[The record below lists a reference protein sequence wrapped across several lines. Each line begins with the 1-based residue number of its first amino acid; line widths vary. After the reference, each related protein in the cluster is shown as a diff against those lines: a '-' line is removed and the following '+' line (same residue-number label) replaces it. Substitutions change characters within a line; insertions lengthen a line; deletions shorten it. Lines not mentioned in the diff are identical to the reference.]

1 MSSIVAVVKKDLRG
15 YFDQPTG
22 YILLVIFVALIS
34 GLGFRELLVNPEAS
48 LRAIFAFLLPV
59 LLALFV
65 PAATMRLVSE
75 EQRDGTLESLLT
87 HPLKV
92 WQVIAAKFI
101 AGFSFVG
108 VAVVATIGIPIGLET
123 AGNLDIGAVVA
134 QYLGTFLMV
143 ASFVSI
149 GLFTSSLTR
158 NQMVSLIVGLF
169 IVGALIIAG
178 LPIITLAVPSRAAVL
193 IQDLSPLTHFSSI
206 ARGVLDLRDILYFVA
221 LISTFLSATYLMI
234 RGKSV
239 SHRSPLYRN
248 LQVGVGALVLIS
260 LLVGW
265 FGSSIQGRID
275 LTERRLYT
283 LDSATKDLLGGID
296 DLVRIKLFTSEDP
309 PVQIALATRDVTDFV
324 DDLSSA
330 GGDKVWVE
338 KIKADSSDDAAAK
351 ADESFVRPI
360 EFNIASQ
367 GEFQVKLGYLGMGI
381 TYANKQEV
389 IPFVDTVNGLEQR
402 VAGDIFRMTQKEE
415 RTIGM
420 MYGHGEKR
428 RDAEL
433 QSWRDQLERQYY
445 VDEFDYVSQGVL
457 DATGRGLDVL
467 VIPGPNKEMFP
478 DIVNEIDEFLADGG
492 KVLLLLDPVLIDQ
505 QRLRGTPNNQVMIDW
520 LKSYG
525 IDIGTDVVF
534 DTQAHETL
542 AFASSYGAVNL
553 PYPYW
558 VQVPTAESNISG
570 GVAGVIMPWASSID
584 ITNRISDEVGEI
596 EVTPLLTTFETAGV
610 DLEFEDLSPRSPRLV
625 ELADSPL
632 RERHLAVAV
641 TGTRCPPL
649 HATCEIDP
657 ENVFRMIVATDSDW
671 ITEQMA
677 QRYSQHQL
685 LALNWMDWLMQE
697 DALATIR
704 GKGEVFRPLVFTSDT
719 HKNIVQYAN
728 IIGVPALI
736 VLLGLARFLVRRNG
750 TRKVYVSGK

>member
-108 VAVVATIGIPIGLET
+108 VAVVATIGIPIGLQT

-360 EFNIASQ
+360 AFNIASQ
-367 GEFQVKLGYLGMGI
+367 GEFQVNLG
-381 TYANKQEV
+381 
-389 IPFVDTVNGLEQR
+389 
-402 VAGDIFRMTQKEE
+402 
-415 RTIGM
+415 
-420 MYGHGEKR
+420 
-428 RDAEL
+428 
-433 QSWRDQLERQYY
+433 
-445 VDEFDYVSQGVL
+445 
-457 DATGRGLDVL
+457 
-467 VIPGPNKEMFP
+467 
-478 DIVNEIDEFLADGG
+478 
-492 KVLLLLDPVLIDQ
+492 
-505 QRLRGTPNNQVMIDW
+505 
-520 LKSYG
+520 
-525 IDIGTDVVF
+525 
-534 DTQAHETL
+534 
-542 AFASSYGAVNL
+542 
-553 PYPYW
+553 
-558 VQVPTAESNISG
+558 
-570 GVAGVIMPWASSID
+570 
-584 ITNRISDEVGEI
+584 
-596 EVTPLLTTFETAGV
+596 
-610 DLEFEDLSPRSPRLV
+610 
-625 ELADSPL
+625 
-632 RERHLAVAV
+632 
-641 TGTRCPPL
+641 
-649 HATCEIDP
+649 
-657 ENVFRMIVATDSDW
+657 
-671 ITEQMA
+671 
-677 QRYSQHQL
+677 
-685 LALNWMDWLMQE
+685 
-697 DALATIR
+697 
-704 GKGEVFRPLVFTSDT
+704 
-719 HKNIVQYAN
+719 
-728 IIGVPALI
+728 
-736 VLLGLARFLVRRNG
+736 
-750 TRKVYVSGK
+750 